1 MLRRIALLQS
11 TRSSLPLGELL
22 EKHGWILRKSAD
34 VESLISQRA
43 AEECDVG
50 IIVFE
55 RVDDFDQA
63 DISSLL
69 AGGAMEWILVVTRSV
84 LREPFIARLIV
95 TAVFDF
101 HTLPID
107 EERLLAVLGH
117 AMGKA
122 NIRRSLATD
131 DVSGTGRYGMIGR
144 STPMLALYRAI
155 DRIVQVEA
163 PVLISG
169 ESGTGKELVAR
180 AIHDHSA
187 RPHGPFIAV
196 NCGALPTSLV
206 QSELFGHERGSFTGA
221 HQRKIGSIEAAS
233 GGTVFLDE
241 VGDLP
246 LESQASLLRFLQEK
260 TIVRVGSTRPVSVDA
275 RVVAATHIDLLQAV
289 RQKRFR
295 EDLFYRLNVLHVSMP
310 PLRERGS
317 DIRLLA
323 DAVFQMHS
331 GEKAPSVRGFSEAS
345 RQAMDLHDWPGNVR
359 ELMNRVH
366 KAMIMCEGRQIEPS
380 DLGLTERTVRRT
392 PVSLESARHVTERE
406 LILSTLE
413 RNRHNMAATARQLGV
428 SRVTLYRLIHKLA
441 IGRAAEARVAVGSVG
456 REGENRN

>member
-1 MLRRIALLQS
+1 MLRRLALLQS
-11 TRSSLPLGELL
+11 ARSSLSLGALL
-22 EKHGWILRKSAD
+22 EQHGWTLRKSTEID
-34 VESLISQRA
+34 SMISQRV

-50 IIVFE
+50 IIVLE
-55 RVDDFDQA
+55 RADDFEQA
-63 DISSLL
+63 ELSALL
-69 AGGAMEWILVVTRSV
+69 ATGATEWILVVARSV
-84 LREPFIARLIV
+84 LREPFVARLIA
-95 TAVFDF
+95 TSVFDF

-107 EERLLAVLGH
+107 EERMLAVLGH

-122 NIRRSLATD
+122 NIRRSLAAD

-144 STPMLALYRAI
+144 SAPMLALYRAI

-169 ESGTGKELVAR
+169 ESGTGKEIVAR
-180 AIHDHSA
+180 AIHDHST
-187 RPHGPFIAV
+187 RPYGPFIAV
-196 NCGALPTSLV
+196 NCGALPTNLV

-275 RVVAATHIDLLQAV
+275 RVVAATHVDLVQAV
-289 RQKRFR
+289 RQRRFR
-295 EDLFYRLNVLHVSMP
+295 EDLFYRLNVLHVTMP
-310 PLRERGS
+310 PLKERGS

-323 DAVFQMHS
+323 DAVFQMHRD
-331 GEKAPSVRGFSEAS
+331 EKAPNVRGFSEGA
-345 RQAMDLHDWPGNVR
+345 RQALDLHDWPGNVR

-366 KAMIMCEGRQIEPS
+366 KAMIMCEGRQIEAS
-380 DLGLTERTVRRT
+380 DLGLAEHAMRRT
-392 PVSLESARHVTERE
+392 PISLESARHVTERQ

-428 SRVTLYRLIHKLA
+428 SRVTLYRLIHKLS
-441 IGRAAEARVAVGSVG
+441 IGRASETGAAVGALG
-456 REGENRN
+456 REGESRN